1 MRSLLVAMVAAF
13 TLAAPGNSATWDPP
27 AAWLAQ
33 AKCVHRHEAPWS
45 ANTGNGYFGGMQFSM
60 RTWLLVKGAKVAA
73 FKHPGDPAFP
83 FGATQTEQLYR
94 AWLLWEKDGG
104 SWRSWGAVGAACS
117 R

>member
-1 MRSLLVAMVAAF
+1 VRSLLAVTIVGLA
-13 TLAAPGNSATWDPP
+13 LAAPGSGATWTPP

-33 AKCVHRHEAPWS
+33 AQCVHRHEAPWS

-60 RTWLLVKGAKVAA
+60 GTWMMVKGAKVVA

-83 FGATQTEQLYR
+83 FAAPQTEQLFR
-94 AWLLWEKDGG
+94 AWLLWKKDGG
-104 SWRSWGAVGAACS
+104 SWKSWGAVGAACS